1 LPPVQGRELWVA
13 ALGDENVVRLD
24 VAVQDPAA
32 CATAN
37 PSATPTSMS
46 TIRDPHAISRFQQEA
61 LTASSLN
68 HPHILTVF
76 ENLIATSRF
85 SRVSRARYTSPMP
98 P

>member
-1 LPPVQGRELWVA
+1 
-13 ALGDENVVRLD
+13 
-24 VAVQDPAA
+24 
-32 CATAN
+32 
-37 PSATPTSMS
+37 MS

-85 SRVSRARYTSPMP
+85 SRVSRARYTSPSP
-98 P
+98 RSPRRATISYGPIWRPADSGIGVRTGGANYIPG

>member
-1 LPPVQGRELWVA
+1 
-13 ALGDENVVRLD
+13 
-24 VAVQDPAA
+24 
-32 CATAN
+32 
-37 PSATPTSMS
+37 MS